1 MPAVIISALNA
12 RDSLSELLPQV
23 ADAAERLVI
32 SDGGSDDDTL
42 AVSLSHGAVLALGT
56 AGRGRQL
63 SRGAAWSAEC
73 DWLLFL
79 HSDSRLVETW
89 PEAVSRHI
97 NTHPEKAAC
106 FDLRFDSRHW
116 QARIVEGLV
125 WVRSRILGLP
135 YGDQGLLISRAL
147 YDRIGGYADM
157 DLFEDVDIIRRLG
170 RRRIRSLRTHIMTS
184 AAKYERDGFFK
195 RGWANLKLLRRY
207 WKGEDI
213 SCLIRD
219 YT

>member
-147 YDRIGGYADM
+147 YDRIGGYA
-157 DLFEDVDIIRRLG
+157 
-170 RRRIRSLRTHIMTS
+170 
-184 AAKYERDGFFK
+184 
-195 RGWANLKLLRRY
+195 
-207 WKGEDI
+207 
-213 SCLIRD
+213 
-219 YT
+219 